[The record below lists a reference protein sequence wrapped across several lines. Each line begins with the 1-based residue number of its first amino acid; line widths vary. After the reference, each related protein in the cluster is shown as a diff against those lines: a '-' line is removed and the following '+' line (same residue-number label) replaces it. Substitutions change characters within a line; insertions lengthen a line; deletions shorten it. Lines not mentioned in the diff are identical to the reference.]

1 VQARSYN
8 RHMNTQRFHDFLATM
23 DSLLARA
30 PGEAAILDEGEAAL
44 KSLIVNDDW
53 LPEAFKRA
61 DAAKYQQYL
70 LYVDRASRYS
80 VQSFVWA
87 PGQGTPIHNH
97 TVWGLV
103 GVMQGGETCREFSF
117 DGDASR
123 MRSGHSHALG
133 RGEVDRVSPTIGDWH
148 AVSNARTD
156 DVSISIHVYGGDI
169 GRIERS
175 VWDEATQSVKPFVS
189 GYSNAAPWIAAR

>member
-1 VQARSYN
+1 
-8 RHMNTQRFHDFLATM
+8 MNTQRFHDFLETM
-23 DSLLARA
+23 DSLIARTSN
-30 PGEAAILDEGEAAL
+30 EATILDEGEAAL
-44 KSLIVNDDW
+44 KLLIANDDW
-53 LPEAFKRA
+53 LPAEFKRA
-61 DAAKYQQYL
+61 DASKYQQYL
-70 LYVDRASRYS
+70 LYVDPQSHYS

-103 GVMQGGETCREFSF
+103 GVMQGGEMCREFSF
-117 DGDASR
+117 DGSALQ
-123 MRSGHSHALG
+123 MRSGHTHALA

-148 AVSNARTD
+148 AVSNANAD
-156 DVSISIHVYGGDI
+156 EASISIHVYGGDI

-175 VWDEATQSVKPFVS
+175 VWDETTQSVKPFVS